1 MKEIEIEIE
10 RMIHFLYRMNMYI
23 VNINKENI
31 VSFVHGVD
39 IGKLDGPLW
48 TKSLNDFITKK
59 HGINGKA
66 LGWSYQ
72 IDLYIRKEKLKWS
85 EGFKNLMIE
94 MILESDQIELTEKIV
109 KQYKYMLIKDIDIEQ
124 KRNS

>member
-1 MKEIEIEIE
+1 MKEIEIE

-23 VNINKENI
+23 VNVNKENI
-31 VSFVHGVD
+31 VSFMHGVD
-39 IGKLDGPLW
+39 IGKLDDPLW

-59 HGINGKA
+59 YGINGKA
-66 LGWSYQ
+66 LGWPYQ
-72 IDLYIRKEKLKWS
+72 IDLYISKEKLRWS

-94 MILESDQIELTEKIV
+94 MILESDQIELTKKII
-109 KQYKYMLIKDIDIEQ
+109 KQYNNMLIKDIDIEK